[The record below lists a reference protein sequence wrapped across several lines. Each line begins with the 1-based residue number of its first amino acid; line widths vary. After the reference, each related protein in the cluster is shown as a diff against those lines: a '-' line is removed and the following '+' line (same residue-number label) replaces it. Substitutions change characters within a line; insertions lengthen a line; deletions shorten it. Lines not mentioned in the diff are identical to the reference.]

1 MSGGDEIAAERMRI
15 LLEQARRQ
23 AREGRLDRA
32 HRYADLIRKIG
43 MKHNVPLP
51 REAKPFVCR
60 SCHAFL
66 VPGETSRVRTR
77 DRRVV
82 TTCLR
87 CGNVRRHPFIE
98 EVGRRRRR

>member
-1 MSGGDEIAAERMRI
+1 MSRGDEIAEERMRI

-32 HRYADLIRKIG
+32 HRYAERILTLG
-43 MKHNVPLP
+43 QKHNVPLP

-60 SCHAFL
+60 ECHGFL
-66 VPGETSRVRTR
+66 FPGETSRVRTR

-87 CGNVRRHPFIE
+87 CGTIRRHPFRE
-98 EVGRRRRR
+98 EVGRRRR